1 MRLAGRITLSTII
14 TALLVLIAAMGIS
27 ATVISQD
34 KDMSKVEQQYYKE
47 MEREYVKDLRALLA
61 NKGYSNSGVTMN
73 RVINEDGSMEYLV
86 TIHHKRISKLDNTD
100 KQKLVVECNEISF
113 PMENCNFYHE
123 FLETDL

>member
-34 KDMSKVEQQYYKE
+34 KGMSKVEQQYYKE
-47 MEREYVKDLRALLA
+47 MEKEYVKDLRALLA

-100 KQKLVVECNEISF
+100 RQKLVAECNEIAF

>member
-73 RVINEDGSMEYLV
+73 RVINEDGSMEYFV
-86 TIHHKRISKLDNTD
+86 TIHHKRISKLDNID
-100 KQKLVVECNEISF
+100 KQKLVAECNEIAF
-113 PMENCNFYHE
+113 PMENCNFYHH

>member
-34 KDMSKVEQQYYKE
+34 KGMSKVEQQYYKE
-47 MEREYVKDLRALLA
+47 MEREYVKDLRTLLA

-73 RVINEDGSMEYLV
+73 RIINEDGSMEYLV

-100 KQKLVVECNEISF
+100 KQKLVVACNEIEF